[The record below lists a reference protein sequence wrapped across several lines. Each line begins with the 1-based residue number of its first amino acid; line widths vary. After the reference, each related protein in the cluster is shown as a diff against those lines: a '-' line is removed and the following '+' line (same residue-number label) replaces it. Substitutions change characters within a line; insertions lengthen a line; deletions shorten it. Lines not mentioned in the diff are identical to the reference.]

1 LQLDDF
7 LPRSQSKTSFE
18 NFLTMTVIAIDF
30 GTSNTV
36 IAILEANGDH
46 DIATPKTLCFGD
58 ISHGFETNEGKAWL
72 VPSLVYVL
80 ESDRGKHEFLFG
92 EAARSQAQ
100 VKKQSKRLFQ
110 GFKRDIVASFRSP
123 AREIDGKLY
132 DAEAIAEIFLTELW
146 QRLASQHIQPTQLIF
161 TVPVGAFEAYRNW
174 FGNIAERL
182 QFPNVQI
189 IDESTAAAL
198 GYGITR
204 PNALVLVIDFG
215 GGTLDLS
222 LVRTAPIANQVA
234 NNPTSTQVAKAEA
247 IAKADAYIGGIDID
261 RWIAEH
267 FLRQLGITR
276 SQLGDLGWVSILE
289 IAEQIKI
296 KLSFTQEVSEIWIDE
311 QMTSHQLNL
320 NQAELTEMLE
330 QNQMLEQLREAI
342 DEVLTIGLNRGIS
355 KAAIEQ
361 ILLVGGSCQ
370 IVAIQQLIISYFGK
384 SKVKFG
390 KPFEAV
396 AHGALVLGQAIAIE
410 DHLRHSYAIR
420 LWEPYLH
427 QYSFYTLF
435 EKGTKYPCQRAEPLI
450 LQAAIA
456 GQTEIW
462 LDIGEVADISQA
474 AEVTYDSSGKM
485 TSSQLLKQSDFRSLA
500 ANRKSDIDQVDQ
512 VCIVR
517 LHPSG
522 QLGNDRISVDFEIDD
537 RRVLIATV
545 SDLLTHK
552 VLINRQAIAKLE

>member
-1 LQLDDF
+1 
-7 LPRSQSKTSFE
+7 
-18 NFLTMTVIAIDF
+18 MTVIAIDF
-30 GTSNTV
+30 GTSNTA
-36 IAILEANGDH
+36 IAILVTEGDRELGSPQ
-46 DIATPKTLCFGD
+46 TCYFEE
-58 ISHGFETNEGKAWL
+58 ISHGFATAEGQAWL
-72 VPSLVYVL
+72 VPSLVYVID
-80 ESDRGKHEFLFG
+80 SDTDDHKFLFG
-92 EAARSQAQ
+92 EQARSQYQ
-100 VKKQSKRLFQ
+100 LENQSNHQSNQQAKRLFQ

-146 QRLASQHIQPTQLIF
+146 QRLALQGIQPAQVIF
-161 TVPVGAFEAYRNW
+161 TVPVGAFESYLNW
-174 FGNIAERL
+174 FGNFAEKL
-182 QFPNVQI
+182 KVPNFQI

-198 GYGITR
+198 GYAITR

-222 LVRTAPIANQVA
+222 LVRTAPIANNSKFQNQVF
-234 NNPTSTQVAKAEA
+234 KAEA
-247 IAKADAYIGGIDID
+247 IAKSDAYIGGLDID

-267 FLRQLGITR
+267 FLRQLGTKR
-276 SQLGDLGWVSILE
+276 SQIEEHYWQKILE

-296 KLSFTQEVSEIWIDE
+296 KLSLVQEVREVWIDQNE
-311 QMTSHQLNL
+311 VVHELRL
-320 NQAELTEMLE
+320 NQNELMEILE

-370 IVAIQQLIISYFGK
+370 IVAVQQLIISYFGK

-396 AHGALVLGQAIAIE
+396 AHGALSLGQAIKIE

-474 AEVTYDSSGKM
+474 EVTYDNSGRM

-500 ANRKSDIDQVDQ
+500 ANSKKSDIDQV
-512 VCIVR
+512 CIAR
-517 LHPSG
+517 LEPLG
-522 QLGNDRISVDFEIDD
+522 QLGSDRITVNFEIDD

-545 SDLLTHK
+545 RDLLTDK
-552 VLINRQAIAKLE
+552 VLIDQQAIAKLE

>member
-1 LQLDDF
+1 
-7 LPRSQSKTSFE
+7 
-18 NFLTMTVIAIDF
+18 
-30 GTSNTV
+30 
-36 IAILEANGDH
+36 
-46 DIATPKTLCFGD
+46 
-58 ISHGFETNEGKAWL
+58 
-72 VPSLVYVL
+72 
-80 ESDRGKHEFLFG
+80 
-92 EAARSQAQ
+92 
-100 VKKQSKRLFQ
+100 
-110 GFKRDIVASFRSP
+110 
-123 AREIDGKLY
+123 
-132 DAEAIAEIFLTELW
+132 LTELW
-146 QRLASQHIQPTQLIF
+146 QRLAQQGILPTQVIF
-161 TVPVGAFEAYRNW
+161 TVPVGAFEGYLNW
-174 FGNIAERL
+174 FSNFAEKL
-182 QFPNVQI
+182 QVTNFQI

-198 GYGITR
+198 GYAITR
-204 PNALVLVIDFG
+204 PNALILVIDFG

-222 LVRTAPIANQVA
+222 LVRTAPIANNRTIQNQVI
-234 NNPTSTQVAKAEA
+234 KAEA
-247 IAKADAYIGGIDID
+247 IAKSDAYIGGIDID

-267 FLRQLGITR
+267 FLRQLGVTR
-276 SQLGDLGWVSILE
+276 SQIEEHYWQKILA

-296 KLSFTQEVSEIWIDE
+296 KLSLVQEVREIWID
-311 QMTSHQLNL
+311 Q
-320 NQAELTEMLE
+320 NQVAHELKLSQDELMEILE

-370 IVAIQQLIISYFGK
+370 IVAVQQLIISYFGK
-384 SKVKFG
+384 SKVKLG

-396 AHGALVLGQAIAIE
+396 AHGALALGQSLKIE
-410 DHLRHSYAIR
+410 DYLRHSYAIR

-474 AEVTYDSSGKM
+474 EVTYDNSGRM

-500 ANRKSDIDQVDQ
+500 ANSKKPEVDQ
-512 VCIVR
+512 VCIAR
-517 LHPSG
+517 LDPSG
-522 QLGNDRISVDFEIDD
+522 QLGSDRISVNFEIDD

-545 SDLLTHK
+545 RDLLTDK
-552 VLINRQAIAKLE
+552 VLIDQQAIAKLE

>member
-1 LQLDDF
+1 
-7 LPRSQSKTSFE
+7 
-18 NFLTMTVIAIDF
+18 MTVVAIDF
-30 GTSNTV
+30 GTSNTA
-36 IAILEANGDH
+36 IAILLTDCDRN
-46 DIATPKTLCFGD
+46 IAAPKTLRFD
-58 ISHGFETNEGKAWL
+58 RISHGFETNEGTAWL

-80 ESDRGKHEFLFG
+80 NAETGEFLFG
-92 EAARSQAQ
+92 EKARSQYLLEN
-100 VKKQSKRLFQ
+100 QSKRFFQ
-110 GFKRDIVASFRSP
+110 GFKRDIVASFRAP
-123 AREIDGKLY
+123 ARELDGKLY

-146 QRLASQHIQPTQLIF
+146 RRLILQDIHPTQLIF
-161 TVPVGAFEAYRNW
+161 TAPVGAFEGYLNW
-174 FGNIAERL
+174 FSKFAERL
-182 QFPNVQI
+182 KVPNFQI

-198 GYGITR
+198 GYAITR

-222 LVRTAPIANQVA
+222 LVRTAPIANATSHQQV
-234 NNPTSTQVAKAEA
+234 TKAEA
-247 IAKADAYIGGIDID
+247 IAKSDAYIGGIDID

-276 SQLGDLGWVSILE
+276 SQIGETSWLSILE

-296 KLSFTQEVSEIWIDE
+296 KLSVVQEVCEIWVDE
-311 QMTSHQLNL
+311 NMISQELRL
-320 NQAELTEMLE
+320 NQDELTEILE
-330 QNQMLEQLREAI
+330 QNQMIEQLREAI
-342 DEVLTIGLNRGIS
+342 DEVLVTGLNRGIS
-355 KAAIEQ
+355 KAAIEH

-370 IVAIQQLIISYFGK
+370 IVAIQQLIMSYFGK

-396 AHGALVLGQAIAIE
+396 AHGALVLGQAIAIA

-435 EKGTKYPCQRAEPLI
+435 EKGTKYPCQRHEPLI

-462 LDIGEVADISQA
+462 LDIGEVADIAQ
-474 AEVTYDSSGKM
+474 AEVTYDNAGRM
-485 TSSQLLKQSDFRSLA
+485 TSSQLLKQSDFRSLV
-500 ANRKSDIDQVDQ
+500 ANRKKLDVDQ
-512 VCIVR
+512 VCVAK
-517 LHPSG
+517 LDPSG
-522 QLGNDRISVDFEIDD
+522 QLGCDRISVNFEIDD

-545 SDLLTHK
+545 RDLLTAQ
-552 VLINRQAIAKLE
+552 VLIDRHAIGKLE

>member
-1 LQLDDF
+1 
-7 LPRSQSKTSFE
+7 
-18 NFLTMTVIAIDF
+18 MTVVAIDF
-30 GTSNTV
+30 GTSNTA
-36 IAILEANGDH
+36 IAILVMDSDR
-46 DIATPKTLCFGD
+46 DIATTKTLRFEQ
-58 ISHGFETNEGKAWL
+58 IAHGFETNEGMAWL

-80 ESDRGKHEFLFG
+80 GPETGDGEFRFG
-92 EAARSQAQ
+92 AQARSQYSLEN
-100 VKKQSKRLFQ
+100 QSKRLFQ
-110 GFKRDIVASFRSP
+110 GFKRDIVASFRPP
-123 AREIDGKLY
+123 ARELDRKLY
-132 DAEAIAEIFLTELW
+132 DAEAIAEIFLTEIW
-146 QRLASQHIQPTQLIF
+146 QRLILQDIQPTQLIF
-161 TVPVGAFEAYRNW
+161 TVPVGAFEGYLHW
-174 FGNIAERL
+174 FSNFAERL
-182 QFPNVQI
+182 RVPNFQI

-222 LVRTAPIANQVA
+222 LVRTAPIANATNHQQV
-234 NNPTSTQVAKAEA
+234 PKAEA
-247 IAKADAYIGGIDID
+247 IAKSDAYIGGIDID

-267 FLRQLGITR
+267 FLRQLGLTR
-276 SQLGDLGWVSILE
+276 SQIGEANWLSLLA

-296 KLSFTQEVSEIWIDE
+296 KLSVVQEVKEIWRDQNMISSE
-311 QMTSHQLNL
+311 LRL
-320 NQAELTEMLE
+320 NQDQLTQILE

-342 DEVLTIGLNRGIS
+342 DQVLSIGLNRGIS

-370 IVAIQQLIISYFGK
+370 IVAIQQLIIAYFGK

-396 AHGALVLGQAIAIE
+396 AHGALVLGQAIAIA

-427 QYSFYTLF
+427 QYAFYTLF
-435 EKGTKYPCQRAEPLI
+435 EKGTKYPCQRPEPLI

-474 AEVTYDSSGKM
+474 EVTYDNLGRM

-500 ANRKSDIDQVDQ
+500 ANRKKLDTDQ
-512 VCIVR
+512 VCIAR
-517 LHPSG
+517 LDPSG
-522 QLGNDRISVDFEIDD
+522 LLGCDRIAVNFEIDD

-545 SDLLTHK
+545 RDLLTDR
-552 VLINRQAIAKLE
+552 VLIDRHAIGKLE

>member
-1 LQLDDF
+1 
-7 LPRSQSKTSFE
+7 
-18 NFLTMTVIAIDF
+18 MTVVAIDF
-30 GTSNTV
+30 GTSNTA
-36 IAILEANGDH
+36 IAILATEGDR
-46 DIATPKTLCFGD
+46 DIATPKTLRFD
-58 ISHGFETNEGKAWL
+58 NISHGFETNEGKAWL
-72 VPSLVYVL
+72 VPSLVYIL
-80 ESDRGKHEFLFG
+80 RSETSDGEFLFG
-92 EAARSQAQ
+92 EQARSQYLLEN
-100 VKKQSKRLFQ
+100 QSKRLFQ

-123 AREIDGKLY
+123 ARDIDSKLY
-132 DAEAIAEIFLTELW
+132 DAEAIAEVFLTELW
-146 QRLASQHIQPTQLIF
+146 QRLRLQDIHPTQLIF
-161 TVPVGAFEAYRNW
+161 TVPVGAFEAYLNW
-174 FGNIAERL
+174 FSNFAERL
-182 QFPNVQI
+182 EVPNFQI

-198 GYGITR
+198 GYAITR

-222 LVRTAPIANQVA
+222 LVRTAPIANTTTHKQF
-234 NNPTSTQVAKAEA
+234 TKAEA
-247 IAKADAYIGGIDID
+247 IAKSDAYIGGIDID

-267 FLRQLGITR
+267 FLRQLGRTR
-276 SQLGDLGWVSILE
+276 SQIGEASWLSILE

-296 KLSFTQEVSEIWIDE
+296 KLSVVQEAMGIWLDE
-311 QMTSHQLNL
+311 NMISHALRL
-320 NQAELTEMLE
+320 NQDELTEILE

-370 IVAIQQLIISYFGK
+370 IVAIQQLIMSYFGK

-396 AHGALVLGQAIAIE
+396 AHGALVLGQAIAIV

-435 EKGTKYPCQRAEPLI
+435 EKGTKYPCQRHEPLI

-456 GQTEIW
+456 GQAQIW

-474 AEVTYDSSGKM
+474 EVTYDNFGRM

-500 ANRKSDIDQVDQ
+500 ANSKKSDGDQ
-512 VCIVR
+512 VCIAR
-517 LHPSG
+517 LDPSG
-522 QLGNDRISVDFEIDD
+522 QLGNDRIAVNFEIDD
-537 RRVLIATV
+537 RRTLITTV
-545 SDLLTHK
+545 RDLLTDQI
-552 VLINRQAIAKLE
+552 LIDRQAIAKLE

>member
-1 LQLDDF
+1 
-7 LPRSQSKTSFE
+7 
-18 NFLTMTVIAIDF
+18 MTVVAIDF
-30 GTSNTV
+30 GTSNTA
-36 IAILEANGDH
+36 IAILETDCDRN
-46 DIATPKTLCFGD
+46 IATPKTLRFD
-58 ISHGFETNEGKAWL
+58 QISHGFETNEGTAWL

-80 ESDRGKHEFLFG
+80 GAETGDGEFLFG
-92 EAARSQAQ
+92 EQARSQYLLEN
-100 VKKQSKRLFQ
+100 QSKRFFQ

-123 AREIDGKLY
+123 ARELDGEHY
-132 DAEAIAEIFLTELW
+132 DAEAIAEIFLMELW
-146 QRLASQHIQPTQLIF
+146 QRLLLQDIYPTQLIF
-161 TVPVGAFEAYRNW
+161 TVPVGAFEAYLNW
-174 FGNIAERL
+174 FGSFAERL
-182 QFPNVQI
+182 KVPNFQI

-198 GYGITR
+198 GYAITR

-222 LVRTAPIANQVA
+222 LVRTAPIANASKQ
-234 NNPTSTQVAKAEA
+234 QVAKAEA
-247 IAKADAYIGGIDID
+247 IAKSDAYIGGIDID

-267 FLRQLGITR
+267 FLRQLGKMR
-276 SQLGDLGWVSILE
+276 SQIGEASWLSILE

-296 KLSFTQEVSEIWIDE
+296 KLSVVQEVCEIWLDE
-311 QMTSHQLNL
+311 NMISHELRL
-320 NQAELTEMLE
+320 NQDELTEILE

-342 DEVLTIGLNRGIS
+342 DEVLVIGLNRGIS
-355 KAAIEQ
+355 KSAIEH

-370 IVAIQQLIISYFGK
+370 IVAIQQLIMSYFGK

-396 AHGALVLGQAIAIE
+396 AHGALVLGQAIAIA

-435 EKGTKYPCQRAEPLI
+435 EKGTKYPCQRNEPLI

-474 AEVTYDSSGKM
+474 EVTYDNAGRM
-485 TSSQLLKQSDFRSLA
+485 TSSQLLKQSDFRSLT
-500 ANRKSDIDQVDQ
+500 ANGKKLDVDQ
-512 VCIVR
+512 VCMAR
-517 LHPSG
+517 LDPSG
-522 QLGNDRISVDFEIDD
+522 LLGCDRITVNFEIDD

-545 SDLLTHK
+545 RDLLTDRL
-552 VLINRQAIAKLE
+552 LIDRHAIGKLE

>member
-1 LQLDDF
+1 
-7 LPRSQSKTSFE
+7 
-18 NFLTMTVIAIDF
+18 MTVIAIDF
-30 GTSNTV
+30 GTSNTA
-36 IAILEANGDH
+36 IAILASEENCDLGL
-46 DIATPKTLCFGD
+46 PKTLLFEE
-58 ISHGFETNEGKAWL
+58 ISQGFATAEGQAWL

-80 ESDRGKHEFLFG
+80 ESGRGYGEFLFG
-92 EAARSQAQ
+92 EQARSQYQ
-100 VKKQSKRLFQ
+100 LENQSNHQLNQQSKRLFQ

-123 AREIDGKLY
+123 ACEIDGKFY

-146 QRLASQHIQPTQLIF
+146 QRLALKGFQPTQVIF
-161 TVPVGAFEAYRNW
+161 TVPVGAFEGYLNW
-174 FGNIAERL
+174 FSNFAEKLRVSN
-182 QFPNVQI
+182 FQI

-198 GYGITR
+198 GYAITR

-222 LVRTAPIANQVA
+222 LVRTAPIANNRATQNQV
-234 NNPTSTQVAKAEA
+234 VKAEA
-247 IAKADAYIGGIDID
+247 IAKSDAYIGGIDID
-261 RWIAEH
+261 RWIAEY
-267 FLRQLGITR
+267 FLRQLGIAR
-276 SQLGDLGWVSILE
+276 SRIGEPCWQKILA

-296 KLSFTQEVSEIWIDE
+296 KLSLVQEVQEDWIDHNKVTHKLKLS
-311 QMTSHQLNL
+311 QD
-320 NQAELTEMLE
+320 ELMEILE

-370 IVAIQQLIISYFGK
+370 IVAVQQLIISYFGK
-384 SKVKFG
+384 SKVKLG

-396 AHGALVLGQAIAIE
+396 AHGALALGQSLKIE

-474 AEVTYDSSGKM
+474 EVTYDNAGRM

-500 ANRKSDIDQVDQ
+500 ANSKKSEVDQ
-512 VCIVR
+512 VCIAR
-517 LHPSG
+517 LDPSG
-522 QLGNDRISVDFEIDD
+522 QLGSDRITVNFEIDD

-545 SDLLTHK
+545 RDLLTDK
-552 VLINRQAIAKLE
+552 VLIDQQAIAKLE